1 MERQATQGLMMDLRL
16 THEQQQI
23 VESAETFLGK
33 ASTMAKV
40 RLHTQSMAPMD
51 DNLWSAMADLGWCG
65 VHLPEAL
72 GGLELDWMSLCL
84 LQEQM
89 GRHLACVPFFDSVV
103 LTASALKA
111 RATHPLAKHW
121 LEKIAQTACVAA
133 MSLNGELAQATP
145 NDKGWQLTGTW
156 RDVGS
161 APMAQ
166 LLLLPAQTPTGETV
180 LFALTPQCEHLNVTP
195 HTTLDRTRCMAQVH
209 ALGVDVSVDQCLAQG
224 QDADALLA
232 EAKYLGAIGLAAEQV
247 GVAQRCLDMALAY
260 VLERQQFGRT
270 IASFQAIKH
279 RCAQMLVEVESARSA
294 VYGAACMVDTQPDLQ
309 TLMVNAA
316 QARVTATQASQ
327 FCARE
332 NLQLHGGVGFT
343 WEYDPHFFLRRA
355 QASSQRLGAVA
366 EWLEGVAA
374 LYDNTDGEH
383 NNTGVEHA

>member
-1 MERQATQGLMMDLRL
+1 MMDLRL

-51 DNLWSAMADLGWCG
+51 DNLWFAMADLGWCG

-103 LTASALKA
+103 LSASALKA
-111 RATHPLAKHW
+111 CATHPLARQW
-121 LEKIAQTACVAA
+121 LEKIAQSQAIAA
-133 MSLNGELAQATP
+133 LSLSSDFAQATP
-145 NDKGWQLTGTW
+145 SDKGWQLTGTW
-156 RDVGS
+156 REVGS
-161 APMAQ
+161 AHMAQ

-180 LFALTPQCEHLNVTP
+180 LFALTPQCEHLNIKP
-195 HTTLDRTRCMAQVH
+195 QTTLDPTRCMAQVH
-209 ALGVDVSVDQCLAQG
+209 ALGVDVSLDQCLAQG

-232 EAKYLGAIGLAAEQV
+232 EVKYLGAIGLAAEQV

-260 VLERQQFGRT
+260 VLERQQFGRP

-294 VYGAACMVDTQPDLQ
+294 VYGAACMVDTQPDLP
-309 TLMVNAA
+309 TLMLNAA

-355 QASSQRLGAVA
+355 QASSQRLGAA
-366 EWLEGVAA
+366 TEWLESVAA
-374 LYDNTDGEH
+374 LYDNTGGAH
-383 NNTGVEHA
+383 KNTGVEHA

>member
-1 MERQATQGLMMDLRL
+1 MDLQL

-23 VESAETFLGK
+23 VESAETFLGQ

-40 RLHTQSMAPMD
+40 RQHTQSMAPMD
-51 DNLWSAMADLGWCG
+51 DNLWSAMANLGWCG
-65 VHLPEAL
+65 VHLPEAV
-72 GGLELDWMSLCL
+72 GGLALDWMSLCL

-111 RATHPLAKHW
+111 RAAHPLARHW

-133 MSLNGELAQATP
+133 MSLNAELAQATP
-145 NDKGWQLTGTW
+145 NNKGWQLTGTW
-156 RDVGS
+156 REVGS

-180 LFALTPQCEHLNVTP
+180 LFALTPQCKHLNITP
-195 HTTLDRTRCMAQVH
+195 HTTLDPTRCMAQVH
-209 ALGVDVSVDQCLAQG
+209 AQGVEVSLDQCLARG

-232 EAKYLGAIGLAAEQV
+232 EVKYLGAIGLAAEQV
-247 GVAQRCLDMALAY
+247 GLAQRCLDMALAY
-260 VLERQQFGRT
+260 VMERQQFGRP

-309 TLMVNAA
+309 TLMLNAA

-374 LYDNTDGEH
+374 VYD
-383 NNTGVEHA
+383 EHA